1 MCSSSSPSSSSLSS
15 RCRQHQQRHQYE
27 DDACVSSSCLREANL
42 LTPDL
47 CADAADL
54 LLLSPDTAEHVHQHE
69 PLTVQIPVG
78 PLTLGKLSVIILL
91 LATVM
96 EVLVTQVHRLESH
109 DMYDALSAEVI
120 RPAFRYTKS
129 AVGTSRPSSRSSL
142 GSAAI
147 ASITETL
154 SPILPFT
161 GGLDL
166 RREDYWITPG
176 KNWIQRFQAVA
187 QQVKDAFTQPDN
199 NDSSSAEN
207 NLQKN
212 TNASPQHGESRAGTS
227 ATTPVDHHSPRSRL
241 PSHHVSAISASQC
254 FLDLATIGEMTL
266 SDVSE
271 TFRYAVE
278 CNQEGFNEA
287 RFVHGLTSSPRLKQ
301 VVAAM
306 QNAMAKSRG
315 ADAQLSLASNTPTSS
330 SSRSGAVDA
339 LAFTAAMRIFAE
351 WRLLRQV
358 PEGYKGFAVGMN
370 LGYKDVLQNIAKI
383 ESTVHALLDHRR
395 DSSLAKVEEEEV
407 VVLRSPTLREVL
419 EYDVE
424 MDLNPA
430 SRLPRLNDKT
440 AAMGLLWVRR
450 QLHYQTLLFD
460 NVLQIPSH
468 FASTPDAVAA
478 AYKATYDKYHG
489 WAVQKIFTYSF
500 QSAPT
505 AEEIYKH
512 MNPQKLRDVQAA
524 AQRIRLPSG
533 ASFAAEEESSSSSNQ
548 TSLQQQPDEDNPIES
563 FLKHIGGEWD
573 KILGAIG
580 QLFDPNNHHS
590 HNNNQ
595 KELNVRGGDS
605 GAQPDRAAI
614 EQFVTQEMIK
624 DAHEHIQV
632 YLRVAHPLL
641 DDLAALFDEMNMDD
655 PTKV

>member
-1 MCSSSSPSSSSLSS
+1 MFPSSSSSSCLLS
-15 RCRQHQQRHQYE
+15 RRRHQKQQQQYE

-42 LTPDL
+42 LAPDL
-47 CADAADL
+47 CADADL
-54 LLLSPDTAEHVHQHE
+54 LLLSPEAAEHVHQHE

-91 LATVM
+91 LATIM

-176 KNWIQRFQAVA
+176 KNWIQRFQSVA
-187 QQVKDAFTQPDN
+187 EQVKDAFTQQQQQDDN
-199 NDSSSAEN
+199 HDSVSAEN
-207 NLQKN
+207 NLK
-212 TNASPQHGESRAGTS
+212 TKNASLQQGETVAGKTVY
-227 ATTPVDHHSPRSRL
+227 APVSHSPQSRVH
-241 PSHHVSAISASQC
+241 SHVSAISAPQC

-271 TFRYAVE
+271 AFRYAVE

-287 RFVHGLTSSPRLKQ
+287 RFVNGLSSPRLKQ
-301 VVAAM
+301 VIAAM
-306 QNAMAKSRG
+306 QSAMIKSRG
-315 ADAQLSLASNTPTSS
+315 ADAQLSLAATTP
-330 SSRSGAVDA
+330 SRSGVIDA

-383 ESTVHALLDHRR
+383 ESTVHAFLDHRR
-395 DSSLAKVEEEEV
+395 DNRLEEGN
-407 VVLRSPTLREVL
+407 VLRSPTLREVL

-450 QLHYQTLLFD
+450 QLQYQTLLFD
-460 NVLQIPSH
+460 NVLQIPTH

-478 AYKATYDKYHG
+478 AYKSTYDKYHG
-489 WAVQKIFTYSF
+489 WAVQKIFNYSF

-512 MNPQKLRDVQAA
+512 MNPQKLRDVQAT
-524 AQRIRLPSG
+524 AQRIRLPS
-533 ASFAAEEESSSSSNQ
+533 SAAEEPTSSASSLSDQ
-548 TSLQQQPDEDNPIES
+548 TTTTPPQQDDNPVEAV
-563 FLKHIGGEWD
+563 LKHLGGEWD

-580 QLFDPNNHHS
+580 QLFDPNSQNNNNNN
-590 HNNNQ
+590 NNNQ
-595 KELNVRGGDS
+595 KELNVRGGGAPPPDS
-605 GAQPDRAAI
+605 AAVERFI
-614 EQFVTQEMIK
+614 TQEMIK